1 MMIQGFDSPSEL
13 LQELKRPSED
23 LILRRAQT
31 DLSMA
36 IHLPPS
42 WPSHDLLVDF
52 LLQAACPMTIATRML
67 QR

>member
-42 WPSHDLLVDF
+42 HDLLVDF

-67 QR
+67 QH